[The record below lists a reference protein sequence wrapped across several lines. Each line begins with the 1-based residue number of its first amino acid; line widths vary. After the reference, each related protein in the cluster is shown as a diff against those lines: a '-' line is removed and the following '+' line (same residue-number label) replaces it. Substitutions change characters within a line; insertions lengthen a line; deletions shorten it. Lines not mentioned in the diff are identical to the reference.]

1 MFSIFCLHTYVRFG
15 GRRFAG
21 LSSSVLR
28 ARGCGVV
35 VLGLCFVHTC
45 VRDIVDHSK
54 NIMNGAKKT
63 TECKLC
69 GHKEMEE
76 LM

>member
-54 NIMNGAKKT
+54 KYY
-63 TECKLC
+63 ERR
-69 GHKEMEE
+69 KEDN
-76 LM
+76 